1 MKGGPCMAGGG
12 GGGNLSQGLKAKY
25 SLWSA
30 LLFLVIASP
39 FVYGITS
46 RILGSWV
53 AVRGCPT
60 IAGLLLHSAVYFAGS
75 FALMNL
81 PKDFY

>member
-1 MKGGPCMAGGG
+1 MMAGGRDSS
-12 GGGNLSQGLKAKY
+12 LTQALKVKY

-46 RILGSWV
+46 KILGSWV

-60 IAGLLLHSAVYFAGS
+60 VAGLLLHSAVYFAGS
-75 FALMNL
+75 YALMNL